1 MILSITCLTS
11 CLFNDRPY
19 EFVLFIAIDEFVPD
33 LDEGFTGY
41 YLAYC
46 LQTDLVSSLNENS
59 MK

>member
-1 MILSITCLTS
+1 M
-11 CLFNDRPY
+11 
-19 EFVLFIAIDEFVPD
+19 AIDEFVPD